1 MKVEIIGKV
10 VYCVSKTQQ
19 KVNTTSTR
27 KIVLDKDKLNDNK
40 KCYNICKRM
49 QDVIFSVLGLI
60 LLSPV
65 LLIIALVV
73 FFECPSASPIF
84 IQDRVGKDG
93 KHFKF
98 YKFRSMV
105 PDAED
110 KLEGLLSQNE
120 MDGHAFKMKNDP
132 RITKVGRFL
141 RKTSLDEL
149 PQLINILKG
158 DMTIVG
164 PRPPLPREVK
174 NYDEY
179 ELQRLYVTPGL
190 TCYWQTTANR
200 NDMTFDEWLMMD
212 LEYIEDRSFKTDWNI
227 ILATFVAVV
236 GMNGI

>member
-1 MKVEIIGKV
+1 M
-10 VYCVSKTQQ
+10 VYCVSLTEQ
-19 KVNTTSTR
+19 KINTSSTR
-27 KIVLDKDKLNDNK
+27 KIVLEKSTIDKGK
-40 KCYNICKRM
+40 KCYNICKRI
-49 QDVIFSVLGLI
+49 QDIIVSALSIV
-60 LLSPV
+60 LLSPI

-73 FFECPSASPIF
+73 FLECPSASPIF
-84 IQDRVGKDG
+84 VQDRVGKDG
-93 KHFKF
+93 ERFRF

-110 KLEGLLSQNE
+110 KLEDLLSQNE
-120 MDGHAFKMKNDP
+120 MDGHAFKMRNDP

-149 PQLINILKG
+149 PQLFNVLKG
-158 DMTIVG
+158 NMSIVG

-200 NDMTFDEWLMMD
+200 NDMTFDEWLNMD

-227 ILATFVAVV
+227 ILATFVAVI